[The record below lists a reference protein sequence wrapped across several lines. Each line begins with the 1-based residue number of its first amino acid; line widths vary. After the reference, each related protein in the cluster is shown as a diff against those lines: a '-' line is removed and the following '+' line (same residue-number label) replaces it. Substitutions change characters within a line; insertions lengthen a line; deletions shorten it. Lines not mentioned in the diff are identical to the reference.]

1 MTCKIYE
8 NPLYLPSGSANNSID
23 IINRLL
29 LILWQPLY
37 LLQLQ
42 YGICLERNFINGKKE
57 RRSKSMFNG
66 AIDCL
71 SWLTSNSG
79 YGEESEGC
87 EGNET

>member
-1 MTCKIYE
+1 
-8 NPLYLPSGSANNSID
+8 
-23 IINRLL
+23 
-29 LILWQPLY
+29 
-37 LLQLQ
+37 
-42 YGICLERNFINGKKE
+42 
-57 RRSKSMFNG
+57 MFNG